1 MTSSAVTPHAS
12 ALTILGLCALLA
24 GAASCAGPGAGGAAG
39 PTGGTLVIVATG
51 DADVLFPPSGAV
63 TTSADV
69 AGLVFSRLAD
79 LTFDLNTVD
88 DAGFT
93 PSLARSWEHAD
104 STTLVFHLDPRAR
117 WHDGVPVRAGDVAF
131 TFGVYRDPVVAS
143 RFRPNLDAIDSV
155 TVRDSL
161 TAVFHFRRWYPE
173 QLYDATYHMKVLPRH
188 LLDTIPPARLAS
200 SAFARAP
207 VGSGPFRFVRWNAGE
222 RIEVGADTAYFL
234 GRPKLDRVIW
244 RIVPDFAAAVA
255 ALVAGEGDAMELI
268 PPPELRAKVRAARD
282 LRLVP
287 YRSNG
292 VAYIAFNLR
301 ARDGRGPH
309 PLFGDREVRRAV
321 AMGIDRAR
329 IVRSLFGEEG
339 EVPVGATARA
349 QWIWSDSIRQL
360 PHDAAEAARLLDA
373 RGWRVGQGGIR
384 WKGGVPLRFTLLLSS
399 TSRARNDAA
408 VLAQAQLK
416 AIGVEMR
423 LQPAEFALFEQRS
436 VRKDFDATFQSRTL
450 DASPASVLQLFGS
463 GGAGQSNYGSYA
475 SPVFDSLARRAI
487 GAASR
492 DAARPLWHEALGV
505 LNDDAAAVFVFS
517 PPLFAAVHRRFRGVE
532 VRPDEWLAG
541 VAGWSVAPGDRLPR
555 DR

>member
-1 MTSSAVTPHAS
+1 MAPSPLTPRTLR
-12 ALTILGLCALLA
+12 LTAFACALAIALA
-24 GAASCAGPGAGGAAG
+24 GCARREAGGSAG

-93 PSLARSWEHAD
+93 PQLARSWEHAD

-117 WHDGVPVRAGDVAF
+117 WHDGAPVRAADVAF
-131 TFGVYRDPVVAS
+131 TFDVYRDTLVDS

-173 QLYDATYHMKVLPRH
+173 ELYDATYHMKVLPRH
-188 LLDTIPPARLAS
+188 LLDTIPRARLAS

-207 VGSGPFRFVRWNAGE
+207 VGSGPFRFVRWEAGAT
-222 RIEVGADTAYFL
+222 IEVAADTANFL

-244 RIVPDFAAAVA
+244 RIVPDLGSAVG
-255 ALVAGEGDAMELI
+255 ALVAGEGDAIEVI
-268 PPPELRAKVRAARD
+268 PPAELRARVRATPA

-287 YRSNG
+287 FAANA
-292 VAYIAFNLR
+292 VAYVAFNLT
-301 ARDGRGPH
+301 GRGGKGVH
-309 PLFGDREVRRAV
+309 PIFGDRDVRRAL
-321 AMGIDRAR
+321 AMGIDRATL
-329 IVRSLFGEEG
+329 VRSLFGAEG

-360 PHDAAEAARLLDA
+360 PYDTAAARRLLEA
-373 RGWRVGQGGIR
+373 RGWRPGPGGVR
-384 WKGGVPLRFTLLLSS
+384 WKGGLPLRFTLLYPT
-399 TSRARNDAA
+399 TSRIRQDAA
-408 VLAQAQLK
+408 VLLQAQLK
-416 AIGVEMR
+416 PLGVDLR
-423 LQPAEFALFEQRS
+423 LQPLEFTLFEQRS
-436 VRKDFDATFQSRTL
+436 VRKDFDATFQARTL

-463 GGAGQSNYGSYA
+463 EGVRQSNYGSYRSA
-475 SPVFDSLARRAI
+475 AFDSLTRRAI
-487 GAASR
+487 AAPTR
-492 DAARPLWHEALGV
+492 DAARPLWREALGA
-505 LNDDAAAVFVFS
+505 LNDDAPAVFLLS
-517 PPLFAAVHRRFRGVE
+517 PPMAAAVHRRFAGVRI
-532 VRPDEWLAG
+532 RPDEWLAG
-541 VAGWSVAPGDRLPR
+541 VAAWFVPPGDRLPR